1 MANRKYHS
9 YLLFATHS
17 HASEI
22 FPGFLRE
29 LNLEDDNFRDVS
41 RGLNFLKKKKLRYF
55 ARIFH
60 CGAVQNRQNIIRAK
74 INPLKRYQVLQLKIM
89 KSWIQIYKIQKM
101 NK

>member
-41 RGLNFLKKKKLRYF
+41 RGLNFLKKKNYDISRGF
-55 ARIFH
+55 SIAEQF
-60 CGAVQNRQNIIRAK
+60 K
-74 INPLKRYQVLQLKIM
+74 IGKI
-89 KSWIQIYKIQKM
+89 
-101 NK
+101 

>member
-41 RGLNFLKKKKLRYF
+41 RGLNFLKKKITIFRADFPLRSSSKSAKY
-55 ARIFH
+55 
-60 CGAVQNRQNIIRAK
+60 NPRQN
-74 INPLKRYQVLQLKIM
+74 
-89 KSWIQIYKIQKM
+89 
-101 NK
+101 

>member
-9 YLLFATHS
+9 YLLFDTHS

-41 RGLNFLKKKKLRYF
+41 RGLNFLKKKNYD
-55 ARIFH
+55 IS
-60 CGAVQNRQNIIRAK
+60 RAFSIAEQFK
-74 INPLKRYQVLQLKIM
+74 IGKI
-89 KSWIQIYKIQKM
+89 
-101 NK
+101 